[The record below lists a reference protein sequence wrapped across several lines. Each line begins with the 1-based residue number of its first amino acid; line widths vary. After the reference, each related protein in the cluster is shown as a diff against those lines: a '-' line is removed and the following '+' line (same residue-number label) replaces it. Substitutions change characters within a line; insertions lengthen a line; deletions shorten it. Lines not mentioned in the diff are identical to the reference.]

1 MTDEMQAKAALLQKQ
16 LAAALPEWNV
26 NVAPD
31 WLLPDDDDEYP
42 LTPVFTVIVE
52 RGGKGKEITLT
63 RDFVDGA
70 QGDPVALVVDMVKQG
85 A

>member
-1 MTDEMQAKAALLQKQ
+1 MTDEMQAKAAWLQEQ
-16 LAAALPEWNV
+16 LTAALPEWNV
-26 NVAPD
+26 NVTPD
-31 WLLPDDDDEYP
+31 WLLPDDEYP